1 MKRLSREQ
9 NKASMFEL
17 VEKYLGSGITQKQFC
32 IAHETSLV
40 RFQYWHKRHK
50 EHQSEQGGFLP
61 VQIFHGKQKT
71 IVGNLEIQYPNG
83 IILRLPVT
91 SPLNLVRSFI
101 TGI

>member
-1 MKRLSREQ
+1 MNKLTRDQ
-9 NKASMFEL
+9 NQSAMFQL

-32 IAHETSLV
+32 IAHEASLV
-40 RFQYWHKRHK
+40 RFQYWHKRYK

-91 SPLNLVRSFI
+91 TPLNLVRSFI